1 MADAEGLARLI
12 PSVVSELLEKAYH
25 DVYRLT
31 EAVVILGV
39 GLLIAL
45 LVRNSMRRSLSPRL
59 PAHVYKPL
67 ENLVFYSI
75 VFVAAITA
83 LRPFGL
89 NLGSLL
95 VAGGLAS
102 IVIGLAAQNTLGDV
116 ISGVFLLIEQPLR
129 VGDPVQIGDVAG
141 EVVDV
146 RVISTLI
153 RTWDGHLVRIP
164 NKIVFDSIIINFSRT
179 RARRIDFTIGI
190 HYKSDLQD
198 AIKAVRGLIDESP
211 YCLLS
216 PPPEIFVD
224 SYGSS
229 SINLRVRCWTPTRLW
244 YPAKMQIQTEIKR
257 VLEEHGIEI
266 PYPQLDLHLRSAHT
280 DLRVR
285 LEGSRGE
292 GEKVE

>member
-1 MADAEGLARLI
+1 MADVKGLAQLV

-25 DVYRLT
+25 DVYKIA
-31 EAVVILGV
+31 EAAVILAV

-45 LVRNSMRRSLSPRL
+45 VIRNSMRRSLSPRL

-67 ENLVFYSI
+67 ENIVFYSI
-75 VFVAAITA
+75 VFVAAVTA

-89 NLGSLL
+89 NLGSLI

-102 IVIGLAAQNTLGDV
+102 IVIGLAAQNTLGDI

-129 VGDPVQIGDVAG
+129 VGDPVQIGDVTG

-164 NKIVFDSIIINFSRT
+164 NKIVFDSVIINFSRT
-179 RARRIDFTIGI
+179 RARRIDFILGI
-190 HYKSDLQD
+190 HYESDVQV
-198 AIKAVRGLIDESP
+198 AIEAVRSLIDESP
-211 YCLLS
+211 YCLLN

-229 SINLRVRCWTPTRLW
+229 AINLRIRCWTPTRLW
-244 YPAKMQIQTEIKR
+244 YPAKMHIQTEIKR
-257 VLEEHGIEI
+257 VLEEHGIKI

-285 LEGSRGE
+285 LEGSE
-292 GEKVE
+292 GEKAE